1 MGGETAAMD
10 TLLASIGGL
19 SPRGRGN
26 RVQRRVFCG
35 SMRSIPA
42 WAGEPIQP
50 QSVQSVSTVY
60 PRVGGGSTWA
70 QLQGAF
76 NVGLSPRGRGN
87 GPQPARS
94 IPAWA
99 GEPSSWTCDWFLCRV
114 YPHVGGGTVKL
125 DVRLVPVP
133 GLSPRGRGN
142 LDAGDASWTFAG
154 SIPAWAGEP
163 LRQSRR
169 CLG

>member
-1 MGGETAAMD
+1 MD
-10 TLLASIGGL
+10 TLLASIG
-19 SPRGRGN
+19 
-26 RVQRRVFCG
+26 
-35 SMRSIPA
+35 
-42 WAGEPIQP
+42 
-50 QSVQSVSTVY
+50 
-60 PRVGGGSTWA
+60 
-70 QLQGAF
+70 
-76 NVGLSPRGRGN
+76 GLSPRGRGN

-114 YPHVGGGTVKL
+114 YPHVGGGTSMRVML
-125 DVRLVPVP
+125 RGLSQ

-142 LDAGDASWTFAG
+142 QIPGWGGLPSSRSIPAWAGEPCQRIPPPYPLPVYPRVGGEPPLCNPPRQLGNATGLSPRGRGNPVNTYAWHVRSR